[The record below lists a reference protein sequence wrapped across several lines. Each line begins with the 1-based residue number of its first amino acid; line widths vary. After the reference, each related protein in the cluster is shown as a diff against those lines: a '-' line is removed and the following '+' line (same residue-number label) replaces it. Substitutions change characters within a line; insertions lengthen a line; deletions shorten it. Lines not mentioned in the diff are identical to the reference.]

1 MLIRAFRVG
10 DEQDLYQVFRSSIH
24 GLAMKD
30 YTLEQLNAWAPE
42 TVDLSR
48 WRDRM
53 QKIAPFVA
61 EHYGRPI
68 AYADLQPSG
77 YVDHFYVSA
86 PFARR
91 GIGSMLMNRIH
102 DEAAVKGIS
111 VLSSDVSRTALAFF
125 EYWGFAIVE
134 ERQAIVGGVV
144 LPNMRMKKQLQ
155 HAG

>member
-24 GLAMKD
+24 GLAIKD
-30 YTLEQLNAWAPE
+30 YTLEQVNAWAPE
-42 TVDLSR
+42 AVDLSR

-53 QKIAPFVA
+53 QKITPFVV
-61 EHYGRPI
+61 EHDGRPI
-68 AYADLQPSG
+68 AYADLQPDG

-86 PFARR
+86 RFARR

-102 DEAAVKGIS
+102 DEATVKRIS

-125 EYWGFAIVE
+125 EYWGFAVVE
-134 ERQAIVGGVV
+134 ERQVIVEGVV
-144 LPNMRMKKQLQ
+144 MPSLRMKKRLP
-155 HAG
+155 GFR